1 MCDYSGRL
9 VAWLDRE
16 MRADEASEMERHVA
30 ACAECRNCAAE
41 LDIVSGAFED
51 YCEALA
57 QTKEGRKAIR
67 VAPIFWAAAAAIVLA
82 VMFAY
87 PRGHVA
93 SPMQQPGVT
102 AVRKTDS
109 SPSLTVK
116 AAERVPAPS
125 KADHHAARRQAVDRT
140 GKGEASPGL
149 CSGQGCALKKVQ
161 GQSANWVAEE
171 PAIQIAIPV
180 EAMFPPGAVPE
191 GVNFVADL
199 SIGADGRVEQLCLR
213 PGRARFERRTD
224 QP

>member
-16 MRADEASEMERHVA
+16 MQANEASEMERHLA
-30 ACAECRNCAAE
+30 ACAQCRNWAAE
-41 LDIVSGAFED
+41 LDRVSGAFKD
-51 YCEALA
+51 YCVALA
-57 QTKEGRKAIR
+57 QTKEHRKASG

-82 VMFAY
+82 WMFAY

-93 SPMQQPGVT
+93 SPMQQPSVT
-102 AVRKTDS
+102 EVTKTDA

-116 AAERVPAPS
+116 AAQNVPAPS
-125 KADHHAARRQAVDRT
+125 KADHHPARRQAADRT
-140 GKGEASPGL
+140 GKGASPGL
-149 CSGQGCALKKVQ
+149 CSGQDCAPTKVQ

-171 PAIQIAIPV
+171 QAIQIAIPA

-191 GVNFVADL
+191 GVNFVADV
-199 SIGADGRVEQLCLR
+199 SIGADGRVEQLRLR
-213 PGRARFERRTD
+213 PRPARFEGRTD

>member
-16 MRADEASEMERHVA
+16 MQADEASEIERHVA
-30 ACAECRNCAAE
+30 ACAECRNYAAD
-41 LDIVSGAFED
+41 LDRMSGAFED

-57 QTKEGRKAIR
+57 QTKEERKAVR

-87 PRGHVA
+87 SRGQVA
-93 SPMQQPGVT
+93 SPIEPPSMTV
-102 AVRKTDS
+102 VRKTDS

-116 AAERVPAPS
+116 AAENVRAPS
-125 KADHHAARRQAVDRT
+125 KADHHAARRKAAGRT
-140 GKGEASPGL
+140 GKGAASPGL
-149 CSGQGCALKKVQ
+149 CSVQGCAPLKVQ
-161 GQSANWVAEE
+161 GQSANWAAEE
-171 PAIQIAIPV
+171 PAIQIAIPA

-191 GVNFVADL
+191 GMSFVADV
-199 SIGADGRVEQLCLR
+199 SIGADGSVEQLRLR
-213 PGRARFERRTD
+213 PRPARFERRTD

>member
-1 MCDYSGRL
+1 MCDYSRRL

-16 MRADEASEMERHVA
+16 LQADEASEMERHFA
-30 ACAECRNCAAE
+30 ACPECRNCTTE
-41 LDIVSGAFED
+41 LDRVSGVFED

-57 QTKEGRKAIR
+57 QTKEERKASR
-67 VAPIFWAAAAAIVLA
+67 VAPILWAAAAAIVLA

-93 SPMQQPGVT
+93 SPRQQPSVT
-102 AVRKTDS
+102 AVAKTNS

-116 AAERVPAPS
+116 AAENAPAPS
-125 KADHHAARRQAVDRT
+125 KADHYAARRQAADRSAE
-140 GKGEASPGL
+140 GAASPRL
-149 CSGQGCALKKVQ
+149 CSGQGCSSTKVQ

-171 PAIQIAIPV
+171 PAIQIAIPS

-191 GVNFVADL
+191 GVNFVADV
-199 SIGADGRVEQLCLR
+199 SIGADGRVEQLRLR
-213 PGRARFERRTD
+213 PRPARFERRTD

>member
-1 MCDYSGRL
+1 MCDYSGRM

-16 MRADEASEMERHVA
+16 MHADEASEMERHVA

-41 LDIVSGAFED
+41 LDRVSGAVED

-57 QTKEGRKAIR
+57 QTKEERQAIR
-67 VAPIFWAAAAAIVLA
+67 VAPIFWMAAAAIVLA

-93 SPMQQPGVT
+93 SPMQQPSVT
-102 AVRKTDS
+102 AGAKMNS

-116 AAERVPAPS
+116 AAENVPASP
-125 KADHHAARRQAVDRT
+125 KAEHHAARRRAADRT
-140 GKGEASPGL
+140 GKGAASARL
-149 CSGQGCALKKVQ
+149 CSVQSCAPTSVQ

-171 PAIQIAIPV
+171 PAIQIAIPT

-191 GVNFVADL
+191 GVNFVADV
-199 SIGADGRVEQLCLR
+199 SIGADGRVEQLRLR
-213 PGRARFERRTD
+213 PRPARFERRTD